1 MLSAD
6 YVAGALPAAFVGEQR
21 VIDDDP
27 ELVIGKVDRPRVFV
41 PGSPRVGTDQ
51 DDAFDLARL
60 WCSHL
65 TWIEEGAQAA
75 RDPFD
80 LALLAADEMA
90 DARHHDFAR
99 VNVVRSG
106 GQGKL
111 EQWRSAHQYADVQ
124 EIGRESR
131 RE

>member
-1 MLSAD
+1 MLAAD
-6 YVAGALPAAFVGEQR
+6 DVAGALPAAFVGEQR

-41 PGSPRVGTDQ
+41 PGSPSVGPDQ

-75 RDPFD
+75 RDPYD
-80 LALLAADEMA
+80 LALLAADALA
-90 DARHHDFAR
+90 DARTHNFAGI
-99 VNVVRSG
+99 NVVRSG
-106 GQGKL
+106 GHGNLAQSTARLRVEK
-111 EQWRSAHQYADVQ
+111 
-124 EIGRESR
+124 ES
-131 RE
+131 